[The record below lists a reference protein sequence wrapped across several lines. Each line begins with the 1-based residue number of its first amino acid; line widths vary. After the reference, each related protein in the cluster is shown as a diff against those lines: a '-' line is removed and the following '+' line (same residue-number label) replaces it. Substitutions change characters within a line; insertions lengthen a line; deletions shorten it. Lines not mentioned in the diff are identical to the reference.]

1 MCGYTYT
8 VCQEPSRPGT
18 LDWGERRGFIRRPG
32 RPGKSRLAGFISEG
46 VLAEVKRSADIV
58 DIVSRYVALKKSGR
72 SFKGLCPFHTEKTP
86 SFIVNPE
93 RQTFRCFGCGK
104 SGDVFSF
111 VAEHERVEFP
121 EAVRI
126 VASAVGVSVPDAR
139 GNGGG
144 ASKELKTRLYELHA
158 WAARFFV
165 HQLADETAGGRARDY
180 LAARHFEKETLEAW
194 SLGFALDS
202 WEALG
207 KAARKAGFT
216 DRELLA
222 AGLVIAREGSQG
234 YYDRFRNRVVFP
246 IRDNQGRV
254 IAFGARTLAD
264 SEVKYLNSPETPLF
278 SKGRCLFG
286 LDRARDAII
295 EEKRVIVT
303 EGYTDTMMC
312 HQKGIPIAVATL
324 GTALTHEH
332 IGVLRRYADT
342 VVLLFDADAAG
353 EKAVDRSLEVL
364 ADAEIGAQVATTAEG
379 TDPCDYLIEA
389 GPEAFRERL
398 NAARDLFAVKLEL
411 ASAKH
416 DIATSD
422 GRAKAIDEVLQI
434 VGLVS
439 NPARA
444 DLMLLAVASHM
455 KVDLDAVRRRLTAF
469 RKAPRKSGPDEA
481 KVAAPELDPVERG
494 ILSAVLASNELVPC
508 VLAKASL
515 EDFQDARVRRIF
527 EQCVALYDREGV
539 IDHSELIATLQDKEL
554 SGIVADISSSAPER
568 GNWEKWLQDCLD
580 RLEDR
585 KRREELRRLKE
596 QPVASADSAEK
607 LAAIQEQIRRR
618 AGRSARAA
626 DDPAK

>member
-1 MCGYTYT
+1 
-8 VCQEPSRPGT
+8 
-18 LDWGERRGFIRRPG
+18 
-32 RPGKSRLAGFISEG
+32 LAGFISEG
-46 VLAEVKRSADIV
+46 ALAEVKRSADIV

-93 RQTFRCFGCGK
+93 RQIFRCFGCGK
-104 SGDVFSF
+104 AGDVFSF

-126 VASAVGVSVPDAR
+126 VAAAVGVSIPDAR
-139 GNGGG
+139 GSG
-144 ASKELKTRLYELHA
+144 ASKELKTRLYELHT
-158 WAARFFV
+158 WATRFFV
-165 HQLADETAGGRARDY
+165 QQLAGEKGAPARDY
-180 LAARHFEKETLEAW
+180 LAARRFDKETLEAW
-194 SLGFALDS
+194 SIGFAPDS
-202 WEALG
+202 WDALG
-207 KAARKAGFT
+207 KAARKAGFS

-222 AGLVIAREGSQG
+222 SGLVIAREGSQG
-234 YYDRFRNRVVFP
+234 HYDRFRNRVMFP
-246 IRDNQGRV
+246 IRDIQGRA

-286 LDRARDAII
+286 LDKARDAII
-295 EEKRVIVT
+295 QEHRVIVT

-312 HQKGIPIAVATL
+312 HQKGVAWAVATL
-324 GTALTHEH
+324 GTALTRDH
-332 IGVLRRYADT
+332 IGLLRRYAET
-342 VVLLFDADAAG
+342 VVLVFDADAAG

-364 ADAEIGAQVATTAEG
+364 ADEEIGAQVATTAEG
-379 TDPCDYLIEA
+379 TDPCDYLISA
-389 GPEAFRERL
+389 GPEAFLSRL
-398 NAARDLFAVKLEL
+398 NAARDLFAVKLDL
-411 ASAKH
+411 ACAKH
-416 DIATSD
+416 DVTTSD

-455 KVDLDAVRRRLTAF
+455 KVDLDAVRRRLAAF
-469 RKAPRKSGPDEA
+469 RKAPRKSGTDEA
-481 KVAAPELDPVERG
+481 KASSPPLDPVERG

-515 EDFQDARVRRIF
+515 EDFQDARVRRIL

-539 IDHSELIATLQDKEL
+539 IGHSELIATLQDKEL
-554 SGIVADISSSAPER
+554 SGIVADISTSAPER
-568 GNWEKWLQDCLD
+568 GNWERWLQDCLS

-596 QPVASADSAEK
+596 QASTAVDSADR
-607 LAAIQEQIRRR
+607 LAAIQEQLRRR
-618 AGRSARAA
+618 AGRPARPA
-626 DDPAK
+626 DDPAT